1 MRKYIIVAETG
12 SDISPEMAAEY
23 GIEIVPMHVSFD
35 DETLDDGSFPVE
47 KIPEFERQLQELMDT
62 RYESVLTGIRTT
74 GKLEK
79 DTEEA
84 LKAALNELLAEFNPG
99 V

>member
-1 MRKYIIVAETG
+1 MRKYILVAETG

-47 KIPEFERQLQELMDT
+47 KIPE
-62 RYESVLTGIRTT
+62 YYNTT
-74 GKLEK
+74 GKIPKTSGSSL
-79 DTEEA
+79 
-84 LKAALNELLAEFNPG
+84 
-99 V
+99 